1 MSRPFNIHELPEHQI
16 GLHTLLMEVHYK
28 PYIAYGD
35 HIQNL
40 KNVHL
45 NCLFDHNARIRFSF
59 FGIKP
64 LTKYKGRIKQC
75 KAA

>member
-1 MSRPFNIHELPEHQI
+1 MSRSFTIHELPEHQI

-40 KNVHL
+40 KNEISGL
-45 NCLFDHNARIRFSF
+45 KQKRGMRFF
-59 FGIKP
+59 
-64 LTKYKGRIKQC
+64 
-75 KAA
+75 